1 MADGSMTLRLPE
13 GSGQQ
18 RPETDTWSWIDG
30 GWHAGNVAIMGVRSH
45 GAWLGS
51 TVFDGARAFEG
62 VMPDLDRHCER
73 VNRSAQALG
82 LNPTMRAGEIAE
94 LAAEGLARFPAGTA
108 LYIRPMYWAESD
120 GLSVVMPDPESTR
133 FCLTMYVAA
142 MPQPTGGSLT
152 LSRFRRPTVECMPT
166 NAKAGC
172 LYPNN
177 ARALREAKEKG
188 FDNAIVLDMLGNVAE
203 TAASNIFLVKD
214 GVVATPAPNG
224 TFLAGIT
231 RTRVIELLREAGK
244 RVEERTLTYAD
255 FLDAD
260 EVFTSGNYSKVSPV
274 TRIDAQ
280 SYQPGPVAQLARGLY
295 WEFAHQ

>member
-1 MADGSMTLRLPE
+1 MADGSTTLRLPE
-13 GSGQQ
+13 GFGEQ
-18 RPETDTWSWIDG
+18 RPQTDTWSWIDG
-30 GWHAGNVAIMGVRSH
+30 AWHAGNVAIMGVRSH

-73 VNRSAQALG
+73 VNRSAEALG
-82 LNPTMRAGEIAE
+82 LTPTMPAGAIAE
-94 LAAEGLARFPAGTA
+94 LAAEGLARFPAGSA
-108 LYIRPMYWAESD
+108 LYIRPMYWAEND
-120 GLSVVMPDPESTR
+120 GLSVVMPDPASTR

-188 FDNAIVLDMLGNVAE
+188 FDNALVLDMLGNVAE

-231 RTRVIELLREAGK
+231 RTRVIELLRGAGR

-255 FLDAD
+255 FLAAD
-260 EVFTSGNYSKVSPV
+260 EVFTSGNYSKVAPV

>member
-1 MADGSMTLRLPE
+1 MAEATTLRLPE
-13 GSGQQ
+13 GFGQQ
-18 RPETDTWSWIDG
+18 RPETDTWTWIDG

-62 VMPDLDRHCER
+62 VMPDLDRHCAR
-73 VNRSAQALG
+73 VNQSALALG
-82 LNPTMRAGEIAE
+82 LAPTMQPGEIAE

-120 GLSVVMPDPESTR
+120 GLSVVLPDHESTR
-133 FCLTMYVAA
+133 FALTLYVAS
-142 MPQPTGGSLT
+142 MPQPTGSALT
-152 LSRFRRPTVECMPT
+152 LSRYRRPTIECMPT

-214 GVVATPAPNG
+214 GVVATPVANG

-231 RTRVIELLREAGK
+231 RTRVMELLRGAGK
-244 RVEERTLTYAD
+244 QVEERALTYAD
-255 FLDAD
+255 FLAAD
-260 EVFTSGNYSKVSPV
+260 EVFTTGNYSKVAPV

-295 WEFAHQ
+295 WEFAHA